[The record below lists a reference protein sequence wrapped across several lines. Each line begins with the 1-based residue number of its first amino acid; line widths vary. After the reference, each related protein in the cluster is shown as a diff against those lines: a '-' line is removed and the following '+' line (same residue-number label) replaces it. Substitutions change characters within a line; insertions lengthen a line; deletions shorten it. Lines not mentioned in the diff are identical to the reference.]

1 SKRRMGRSVMT
12 ELDLDAIQARAN
24 AATDGPW
31 ERYGD
36 GSHEVY
42 CAATFEDTAYE
53 PPDVTYGSD
62 RPADA
67 EFIAHARQDI
77 PMLVAEVERLRAK
90 SACTCSWVDP
100 EYWTTHYEA
109 IEPGSMQEY
118 EPTCPI
124 HGELRER
131 AEMAEDEVERLTDM
145 RERLREQHIA
155 ADEVIRA
162 ILRELGRG
170 PDAEPVS
177 ETRQVVAEVERL

>member
-1 SKRRMGRSVMT
+1 
-12 ELDLDAIQARAN
+12 
-24 AATDGPW
+24 
-31 ERYGD
+31 
-36 GSHEVY
+36 
-42 CAATFEDTAYE
+42 
-53 PPDVTYGSD
+53 
-62 RPADA
+62 
-67 EFIAHARQDI
+67 
-77 PMLVAEVERLRAK
+77 EVERLRAK

-145 RERLREQHIA
+145 RERLREKHIA

-177 ETRQVVAEVERL
+177 ETRQVVAEVERLRSVNDFLLGELQVDDDLRHGNYRDFDDIDELIAHLKDDSNE